1 MGWGSGGGG
10 RNSGYALHLSLSYS
24 TPLPLAVIRERA
36 EMKAE
41 LEKGV
46 LSLVLSL
53 SLPGSEINC
62 LVRSCMGLR
71 GEGKRRGRPPFYEGD
86 GREEKSSWGTNP

>member
-1 MGWGSGGGG
+1 MGVRRGG
-10 RNSGYALHLSLSYS
+10 NLGYALHLSLSYS

-71 GEGKRRGRPPFYEGD
+71 EGKRRGRPPFYEGD
-86 GREEKSSWGTNP
+86 GREEKLSWGTNP